1 MRPVWVAYSLFR
13 SAIGHLK
20 LLTMPLWL
28 AGALLIATP
37 CSAQSDLGAL
47 TGTVTDPSGAAI
59 VSASVR
65 IKNVETGA
73 TRSVVSG
80 ASGSYTF
87 PSIPPGRYDIVLT
100 APGFQV
106 VNSLVTVTL
115 AGAATFDAKM
125 PVGNSSQQV
134 DVQSGGDA
142 QLQTDSHEVS
152 TVVDEKLLT
161 ELPSNGRNILNLA
174 VLGPGAQ
181 EGSDY
186 NPTQFQGSGSFFATL
201 GSSVQIG
208 GAQNINTTFLQD
220 GVVNLNLMTQAANI
234 VSSVEAAQEV
244 TTLLSGSPAK
254 YDRPYIVNV
263 TTRSGSNHFHGVLYD
278 FLQNDAMNARNYFA
292 TTRPPIRYNLFGAN
306 LGGPILHNKLFA
318 FLDYSGLRNNNPSV
332 TTGNVPTAAERA
344 CVDGSSGFCDFS
356 ASGFTL
362 YDPASYT
369 TATGTT
375 QTFVSE
381 YGINGIPGS
390 RVNPFAKLWLN
401 LYPLPNVPTEVNGT
415 NFVTNTP
422 NQTVFDEFLG
432 RVDYTISKDQQIFG
446 TVAKIDG
453 SQTYGSIVPGLF
465 GNQFPNHSI
474 NGSLEYTKVFSPQL
488 VNVARLGFNR
498 NDYFVSQEGVGSK
511 NFAAF
516 YGLQNLN
523 AQPVEYAPPTIGIN
537 GITSFGTPYTPQ
549 GDIENRF
556 EYADEVNYS
565 IGKHTIAIGAQVIRT
580 QFQGT
585 WSVNDNGNFN
595 YNGQFTSQY
604 LNGKQSTTNQG
615 SPLGDFLLG
624 FPDTSQGSIG
634 NGVANFREVGVAGYV
649 QDDWKVTP
657 QLVLNLG
664 LRYSFDNPPTALQG
678 HSQLVNL
685 NTGVGTPGTWHTN
698 YNDWSPRIGFAWS
711 PLKKTTV
718 LGGYGIYYTSFPYND
733 LQFLVLVPPNH
744 IYQQQTYTIANPTA
758 IETSLLP
765 ASQVPLTATSSD
777 SFNPK
782 AKDASTAEFNVGIEQ
797 ALAKNM
803 IATISY
809 AGSVSRHIG
818 TWSYPNQPIA
828 PAPGSTSGAFTVT
841 PYPNIGAV
849 NQWTQEAN
857 ANYNALLVK
866 VSGTINNFH
875 GIVGYAYSKAMDII
889 DGDGN
894 VYEVYNHPE
903 YNYAVAG
910 WDRPHQLTLSGVYEL
925 PIGPGQ
931 PLLHYDNFVARE
943 ALGGWQLGAVYR
955 LATGEPVSIGANN
968 LTDNPPNYPMYANKV
983 CDARKGFHQSE
994 AEWFNTACF
1003 TQPAIG
1009 TYGRGGRNS
1018 VRSPRENQLDL
1029 SVDKSFRIREGQQ
1042 LQFRSEAFN
1051 SLNHTQLLQS
1061 SQSITQQGFGALTFS
1076 AAPRVLQVGL
1086 RYSF

>member
-1 MRPVWVAYSLFR
+1 M
-13 SAIGHLK
+13 SAETFGDLSIRRISRLVRAAA
-20 LLTMPLWL
+20 LPLI
-28 AGALLIATP
+28 LIVFLCP
-37 CSAQSDLGAL
+37 NLYLRAQSDLGSL
-47 TGTVTDPSGAAI
+47 TGNVTDSSGSAVAN
-59 VSASVR
+59 VSIEIR
-65 IKNVETGA
+65 NVETGA
-73 TRSVVSG
+73 TRTSVSG
-80 ASGSYTF
+80 AVGGYTF
-87 PSIPPGRYDIVLT
+87 PSLTPGRYEVKFT
-100 APGFQV
+100 SPGFRV
-106 VNSLVTVTL
+106 VDSFVTITL
-115 AGAATFDAKM
+115 AGAATFDAKL
-125 PVGNSSQQV
+125 PVGDNSQQV
-134 DVQSGGDA
+134 NVQGGGDT
-142 QLQTDSHEVS
+142 QLQTDSHEVG

-186 NPTQFQGSGSFFATL
+186 NPSQFQGSGSFFATL
-201 GSSVQIG
+201 SSSVQIG

-263 TTRSGSNHFHGVLYD
+263 ITRGGSNHIHGVLYD
-278 FLQNDAMNARNYFA
+278 FLQNEDINARNYFA

-332 TTGNVPTAAERA
+332 ATGNVPTVAERA
-344 CVDGSSGFCDFS
+344 CVGNPSAFCDFTGS
-356 ASGFTL
+356 SFTL
-362 YDPASYT
+362 YDPATYSA
-369 TATGTT
+369 ATGAT
-375 QTFVSE
+375 QTFASE
-381 YGINGIPGS
+381 YGVNGIPGN
-390 RVNPFAKLWLN
+390 RINPFAKLWLN
-401 LYPLPNVPTEVNGT
+401 LYPLPNVPTESNGT
-415 NFVTNTP
+415 NYVTNVA
-422 NQTVFDEFLG
+422 NQTLFDEFLG
-432 RVDYTISKDQQIFG
+432 RVDYTISPSQQIFG

-453 SQTYGSIVPGLF
+453 SQTFGSIVPGLF
-465 GNQFPNHSI
+465 GGQYPNHSI
-474 NGSLEYTKVFSPQL
+474 NGSLEYTNVLSPQR

-498 NDYFVSQEGVGSK
+498 NNYFVSQEGVASK

-523 AQPVEYAPPTIGIN
+523 AQPIEYAPPTIGIN
-537 GITSFGTPYTPQ
+537 GISSFGTPYTPQ

-556 EYADEVNYS
+556 EYADELDYS
-565 IGKHTIAIGAQVIRT
+565 VGKHAIAFGAQVIRT

-595 YNGQFTSQY
+595 YNGQFTAQY
-604 LNGKQSTTNQG
+604 VNGKQSTTNQG

-624 FPDTSQGSIG
+624 FPDIAQGSIG
-634 NGVANFREVGVAGYV
+634 NGLANFRELSVAGYV

-664 LRYSFDNPPTALQG
+664 LRYSFDNPPLALQG

-685 NTGVGTPGTWHTN
+685 NTGTATPGTWRTN
-698 YNDWSPRIGFAWS
+698 YNDWSPRVGFAWS
-711 PLKKTTV
+711 PVKGTSV
-718 LGGYGIYYTSFPYND
+718 IGGYGVYYTSFPYND

-744 IYQQQTYTIANPTA
+744 VFQQQNYTITNPTP

-765 ASQVPLTATSSD
+765 ASQVPLNATSSD
-777 SFNPK
+777 SFNPN
-782 AKDASTAEFNVGIEQ
+782 AKDASTQEFNLGIE
-797 ALAKNM
+797 KSVTNNVV
-803 IATISY
+803 ATVSY
-809 AGSVSRHIG
+809 AGSLSRHIG

-841 PYPNIGAV
+841 PYPNIGTV
-849 NQWTQEAN
+849 NQWNQEAN

-866 VSGTINNFH
+866 VSGSIHNFH
-875 GIVGYAYSKAMDII
+875 GIASYTYSKALDLI

-894 VYEVYNHPE
+894 VYEVYDHPE
-903 YNYAVAG
+903 YNYSVAG
-910 WDRPHQLTLSGVYEL
+910 WDRPHQFTLSGVYAL
-925 PIGPGQ
+925 PIGPGG
-931 PLLHYDNFVARE
+931 LLFNQDNAFTRE
-943 ALGGWQLGAVYR
+943 AVGGWQLGSVYR

-968 LTDNPPNYPMYANKV
+968 LTDIPNGYPMYANKV
-983 CDARKGFHQSE
+983 CDARTGFSQSK
-994 AEWFNTACF
+994 AEWFNISCF

-1029 SVDKSFRIREGQQ
+1029 SLDKSFRIREGQQ
-1042 LQFRSEAFN
+1042 LQFRGEAFN
-1051 SLNHTQLLQS
+1051 SLNHTQFLVS
-1061 SQSITQQGFGALTFS
+1061 SQSITQQGFGAVTNAIS
-1076 AAPRVLQVGL
+1076 PRVLQVGL